1 MDISARLA
9 ASLTVLTEALDDPEI
24 DLEAELRRFTTDLKR
39 AVDSYVAMTMIIA
52 ADSHAVS
59 FAVHEDVTSAPAT
72 SLLIPLAEVSAAD
85 TRSTLLLFAARP
97 GAFVDLAA
105 DLSFALGIDPAALVL
120 DDHLDPGLRDP
131 AALSGLDAH
140 AAINQAIG
148 VLIGNGHT
156 PESARHELQRLART
170 DHDDLRA
177 AAEAVIRGAHGG
189 SPGPHGG
196 HAGQTEED
204 FA

>member
-1 MDISARLA
+1 MDISAQLA
-9 ASLTVLTEALDDPEI
+9 ACLTVLTEALDDPEI
-24 DLEAELRRFTTDLKR
+24 DLEAELRRFIADLKR
-39 AVDSYVAMTMIIA
+39 AVDSYVGMTMIVA

-59 FAVHEDVTSAPAT
+59 FAVQEDVTSAPAT

-105 DLSFALGIDPAALVL
+105 DLSFALGIDPAAFVL
-120 DDHLDPGLRDP
+120 DGHLHGALPSPGP
-131 AALSGLDAH
+131 LSGLDAH
-140 AAINQAIG
+140 ATINQAIG
-148 VLIGNGHT
+148 VLISKGHT
-156 PESARHELQRLART
+156 PESASHELQRLART

-196 HAGQTEED
+196 HAG
-204 FA
+204 